1 MSTVS
6 NCAEAFT
13 LYNVQKYTKVCNF
26 QNTDWWALR
35 AGLVAIAWL
44 AVLRTW
50 LVARRL
56 AWLVALRAWLGDL
69 VDAEHL
75 EQLKHLKHRNYSAM
89 Q

>member
-1 MSTVS
+1 MNMSTLC

-26 QNTDWWALR
+26 QNTDWWALW

-50 LVARRL
+50 L
-56 AWLVALRAWLGDL
+56 GEKPTPDPS
-69 VDAEHL
+69 
-75 EQLKHLKHRNYSAM
+75 LKGRE
-89 Q
+89 